1 MYPLQL
7 WGWGINHHT
16 HIPTWEPTAGNVT
29 PCSRKFLII
38 AEIRLSCGSLRKSS
52 AHSTIRA
59 FSFSQTL
66 GWPWRT
72 HIKAFYANT
81 DQKWTFLKKSHIVNV
96 AYLDNTQESE
106 IYHTPCLRH
115 YWLHWQTLWSTPPS
129 GKFSHSLRHRHREAA
144 KTKCTSS
151 SWTSWSK

>member
-72 HIKAFYANT
+72 RIKAFYANT
-81 DQKWTFLKKSHIVNV
+81 DQKWTFLKKSHIVGQHTRKWNLPHTLFKTLLTSL
-96 AYLDNTQESE
+96 ANSLEHTSKWKIFPQFETQAPRSCEDKVY
-106 IYHTPCLRH
+106 ILFMN
-115 YWLHWQTLWSTPPS
+115 LM
-129 GKFSHSLRHRHREAA
+129 K
-144 KTKCTSS
+144 
-151 SWTSWSK
+151 